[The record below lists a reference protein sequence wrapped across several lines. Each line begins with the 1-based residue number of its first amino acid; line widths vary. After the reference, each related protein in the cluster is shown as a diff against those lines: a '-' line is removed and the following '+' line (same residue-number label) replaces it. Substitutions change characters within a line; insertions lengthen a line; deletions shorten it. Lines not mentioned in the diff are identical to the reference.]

1 MEDYVCVFNRII
13 ISRGEG
19 ARISADW
26 AEALYEK
33 DDRHSPKGNRNAIEG
48 KFFIGEGDVDGFAC
62 SDSDGTGQDIYVRF
76 SLVYTK
82 PAASP

>member
-1 MEDYVCVFNRII
+1 MLSLLLQLDEERDFRADLRCVVRALADEVITC
-13 ISRGEG
+13 G
-19 ARISADW
+19 AGTYYLS
-26 AEALYEK
+26 
-33 DDRHSPKGNRNAIEG
+33 
-48 KFFIGEGDVDGFAC
+48 FFIGEGDVDGFAC